1 MVVFFDIDGTIID
14 EKTQQIPQSAID
26 AVATLT
32 ERGHI
37 PVINTGRPYCHIDP
51 RVRQMAFPAWVCGCG
66 MEVLYQGNWLSRQH
80 PGDDVCTFVIRRAR
94 ECGMLTLYEA
104 QEGAIVLDGSYAL
117 HPAIQLEKTRMA
129 AKGFRIYTVEEHP
142 RFMKF
147 LTWDAPGCRR
157 QEFLKDMEPYFSPID
172 RGNTAVEY
180 VTKGCSK
187 AGGME
192 LLLKA
197 LGVSREDTLAIGDST
212 NDLPMFRTA
221 GHTVCM
227 GGGMAELKA
236 VSDYITAPVM
246 EDGIAKALKHFGL
259 LG

>member
-1 MVVFFDIDGTIID
+1 MVVFFDIDGTIVD
-14 EKTQQIPQSAID
+14 EKTQQIPQSTID
-26 AVATLT
+26 AVEALT
-32 ERGHI
+32 ARGHI
-37 PVINTGRPYCHIDP
+37 PVVNTGRPYGHIDP
-51 RVRQMAFPAWVCGCG
+51 RVRRMAFPAWVCGCG
-66 MEVLYQGNWLSRQH
+66 MEVLYQDRWLSRQH
-80 PGDDVCTFVIRRAR
+80 PDDAICRFVTEKAR

-104 QEGAIVLDGSYAL
+104 QEGAIVLDGDFAR
-117 HPAIQLEKTRMA
+117 HPAIQLERERML
-129 AKGFRIYTVEEHP
+129 AKGFRVYTPEEHP

-212 NDLPMFRTA
+212 NDLSMFRAA

-227 GGGMAELKA
+227 GGGAEELKA
-236 VSDYITAPVM
+236 LSDYVTAPVM

-259 LG
+259 IE